1 MRGFWFWFWVGEK
14 ERRRDE
20 EIRRLRLIGV
30 ALAHI

>member
-1 MRGFWFWFWVGEK
+1 VGEK